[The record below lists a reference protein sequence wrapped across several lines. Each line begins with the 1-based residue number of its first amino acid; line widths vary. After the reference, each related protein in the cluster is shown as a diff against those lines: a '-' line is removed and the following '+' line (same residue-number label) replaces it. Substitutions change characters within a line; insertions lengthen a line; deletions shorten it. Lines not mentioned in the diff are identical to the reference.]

1 MNNNKFFW
9 INIFMTLLFLG
20 FNIIVT
26 YNADLDDFFWLIPGL
41 TISGITIVLSLSTAL
56 ICKNLVSE
64 VIFLI
69 NIVML
74 LYYIYPMVYTF
85 F

>member
-1 MNNNKFFW
+1 MNNNKIFW

-41 TISGITIVLSLSTAL
+41 TISGITNCTKLKYCAHLQ
-56 ICKNLVSE
+56 E
-64 VIFLI
+64 
-69 NIVML
+69 
-74 LYYIYPMVYTF
+74 PG
-85 F
+85 

>member
-1 MNNNKFFW
+1 MNNNKIFW

-41 TISGITIVLSLSTAL
+41 TISGITIVLA
-56 ICKNLVSE
+56 
-64 VIFLI
+64 
-69 NIVML
+69 
-74 LYYIYPMVYTF
+74 
-85 F
+85 